1 MLLPCK
7 LPPCLHINSPHP
19 PTRSDVPFQSPC
31 RLCVCHNT
39 FALKAASAVQ
49 VRDRATLYLSQLT
62 GSAEEAVQPQWDV
75 PAKNLEASL
84 RAYLQNG
91 ATQAF
96 DLVSLSPLCL
106 NTQYM
111 AGSVAITCAF
121 SMVTGSHWYSISLC
135 NSQHSSSHSSTA
147 EPTYRRGHEHWP
159 PRDQNFNC
167 SMT

>member
-1 MLLPCK
+1 M
-7 LPPCLHINSPHP
+7 
-19 PTRSDVPFQSPC
+19 
-31 RLCVCHNT
+31 

-96 DLVSLSPLCL
+96 DLVRLSPLCL
-106 NTQYM
+106 TTQYM
-111 AGSVAITCAF
+111 AGRVAITCAL
-121 SMVTGSHWYSISLC
+121 SMVAGSHQHPISLE
-135 NSQHSSSHSSTA
+135 NSQQPSSLSSTA
-147 EPTYRRGHEHWP
+147 EPTCRCGREDWP
-159 PRDQNFNC
+159 PHDQNFIM
-167 SMT
+167 S